1 VKPAGH
7 VSRVDVVRRTD
18 AAPLPG
24 RAFLSLHRLELAN
37 VYPDGAVSRTYAYDA
52 VLRRYLDAV
61 ALLLTTGGDG
71 APCVCLRSCIRPPL
85 LLRAE
90 SVTPL
95 AGPLGPPCLWEIPA
109 GLIEDGDTGVDGIR
123 ARASAEAFEEV
134 GTRIPAARFTLM
146 PGAPF
151 VSPGV
156 IPERIYFARAEV
168 ERPGDAEAPAGDG
181 SPVEERAEIAW
192 VPLDEALAMCDRGE
206 IEDMKTE
213 LGLRRLAAARRAG
226 EEPKR

>member
-7 VSRVDVVRRTD
+7 VSRVEIVRRLD

-24 RAFLSLHRLELAN
+24 RAYLSLHRLELAN
-37 VYPDGAVSRTYAYDA
+37 VYPDGTTSRTYPYDA

-61 ALLLTTGGDG
+61 ALILTTGGEA
-71 APCVCLRSCIRPPL
+71 APRVCLRSCVRPPL
-85 LLRAE
+85 LLRPGAAI
-90 SVTPL
+90 PL
-95 AGPLGPPCLWEIPA
+95 DEPPRPPCLWELPA
-109 GLIEDGDTGVDGIR
+109 GLIEVGDRGLDGIR
-123 ARASAEAFEEV
+123 ARAAAEAFEEV
-134 GTRIPAARFTLM
+134 GVRVAPERFELL

-156 IPERIYFARAEV
+156 IPERIHFARAEV
-168 ERPGDAEAPAGDG
+168 ARPEEAAPPAGDG

-192 VPLDEALAMCDRGE
+192 VPLAEALALCDRGE

-213 LGLRRLAAARRAG
+213 LGLRRLAARRRIG
-226 EEPKR
+226 EERPG